1 VLIWQKA
8 LEKVTFK
15 AGVLLVL
22 NLYGSSL
29 YLLVLISCIVD
40 DDDNYDDNNNNNNN
54 NNNSNT
60 AFLGLSIVQITDLR
74 HFRRRLR
81 LVS

>member
-1 VLIWQKA
+1 MVIRQKA

-22 NLYGSSL
+22 NLYSSSL
-29 YLLVLISCIVD
+29 YLLALILLIVD
-40 DDDNYDDNNNNNNN
+40 DDDYDDDDNNNNNN
-54 NNNSNT
+54 NT

-74 HFRRRLR
+74 HFRRRLL